1 MFEFIRREHIV
12 NFASKV
18 GVHTTFSE
26 SEFLKA
32 GRVGVQM
39 GPAALC
45 FGLVKWEDLFRIV
58 LCFQMFTGVL
68 HLKIRSIKKGPFLN
82 LKEVG
87 F

>member
-1 MFEFIRREHIV
+1 MSEFIRREHFV
-12 NFASKV
+12 NFASEV

-45 FGLVKWEDLFRIV
+45 FGLVKFEDLFRIV
-58 LCFQMFTGVL
+58 L
-68 HLKIRSIKKGPFLN
+68 
-82 LKEVG
+82 G
-87 F
+87 FKCSLGSST